1 MISKNYV
8 DVKCTVW
15 KRYHFENDTD
25 MEKVKSIIDKDGN
38 INNILD
44 EELGF
49 SESETLFDTETEL
62 DSEDNKGY
70 STIEVYKESEV
81 IWENSNKIQ

>member
-1 MISKNYV
+1 MRSENYV

-25 MEKVKSIIDKDGN
+25 MEKVKSMIDKDGN

-49 SESETLFDTETEL
+49 SECETLFDTETEL
-62 DSEDNKGY
+62 DPEDNKGY
-70 STIEVYKESEV
+70 STIEVYKGEEV
-81 IWENSNKIQ
+81 IWENSIKQ